1 VDKKEC
7 VEVLKIIGWCLYHTS
22 DCNCEKCKALQFAI
36 THLQEQP
43 LKEIDFCTCGCVSCV
58 NVCVVCHKPI
68 KPREQPREDKLRLPT
83 AICPKCNQFAFR
95 IYKDHLEDNSHQ
107 CCNCQFIFKPQP
119 PQSKLKE
126 RKIHEWE
133 VSDEYGW
140 RMVELWERDGQ
151 LELFATDK
159 KGGNVESRV

>member
-1 VDKKEC
+1 MDKKEC
-7 VEVLKIIGWCLYHTS
+7 VEGLKIIGWDLHHIL
-22 DCNCEKCKALQFAI
+22 DCNCANCKALQFAI
-36 THLQEQP
+36 DNLQ
-43 LKEIDFCTCGCVSCV
+43 
-58 NVCVVCHKPI
+58 
-68 KPREQPREDKLRLPT
+68 EQPREDKLRLPT

>member
-1 VDKKEC
+1 MDK
-7 VEVLKIIGWCLYHTS
+7 
-22 DCNCEKCKALQFAI
+22 
-36 THLQEQP
+36 
-43 LKEIDFCTCGCVSCV
+43 LKEILEYYCGFRGTDATLIEL
-58 NVCVVCHKPI
+58 NEELEKLYQNYLQ
-68 KPREQPREDKLRLPT
+68 EQPREDKLRLPT

-126 RKIHEWE
+126 RKIHEWQ